1 MLAASW
7 HLVTVGVGSRTG
19 AGAFAVITALA
30 FLLNRERPRPI
41 WAHLALLSFV
51 EFTICGLGL
60 AMGVQ
65 NLGGY
70 HFGLLFIADA
80 LALLAT
86 AEVVRYWVKPCTPAA
101 AANDAGGVID
111 SRWVGTMLAAI
122 PRSAIVLTLVADG
135 MGFLSIERTW
145 LAGLVFLL
153 GSVPFLWTTRL
164 IRRQPLVYLGLIQ
177 LVVGTLELSS
187 CAAGWSNLPV
197 LAGWLALTGAL
208 LGLVLWAAGIVG
220 SRRLALAAFYT
231 EPCFQAAF
239 VLTATS
245 LVASNVH
252 IISSGVG
259 SWIGAGT
266 FAVITALA
274 FMMNRQRPFALW
286 AYLVLLGFVE
296 FTVCGLGLAIGGRQ
310 LVAYH
315 LGLLFMVDGLI
326 MLAAAEF
333 LRSRFHQS
341 EVQAGADQTDSLVAT
356 RWISTLLAAI
366 PVSTIV
372 LTLVADG
379 LGLLDLDRTWLA
391 GLVLILGSVPWLW
404 TTRSVRHPALVYLGL
419 AQLVGGTLDLAS
431 CEAGWNNSP
440 VLAGWLAITTACLG
454 LALWAIGTGTRR
466 RKLSDFY
473 TEPCFHT
480 ACFLMIGA
488 YVGAVV
494 ARGMGREAYPLA
506 ASTLGV
512 NVLVTMLLART
523 WRRAALTYFAV
534 FQFVTATYLVLL
546 SVGKNDPRMAYVLGL
561 AAVIQAIAVWV
572 IGFGCQRV
580 RDAWTKDC
588 AGPLYHWAVL
598 LTGVAVLL
606 SDRSS
611 IVLALVSLSFLL
623 TVKSLPGA
631 DWLYGAVA
639 ALLAAV
645 YFRWLG
651 QLPRLELI
659 GCATLAAFVLWGL
672 GVLTQRFK
680 PAVCQRLAL
689 ACAAYEYP
697 FFNSSM
703 AVALTALVLRVNLS
717 AEHQTAWTAQVWFTL
732 ALAALSL
739 AMLRAYPLRMCVHLS
754 LAFLTWSVIASV
766 APSLT
771 SACSVGLAGSS
782 LAVGLLLFERFLR
795 ARETGI
801 CARLGVINAGY
812 MPVVRGWALA
822 VFGLTVSLAIVVL
835 VGEMSGAIL
844 GERRLRL
851 ALTGVDWWLMLMT
864 LGLIGVFLVALAGE
878 PEGWGALGQRLWW
891 SHCTGWL

>member
-1 MLAASW
+1 MFKTLAATI
-7 HLVTVGVGSRTG
+7 LVCSSSPMR
-19 AGAFAVITALA
+19 
-30 FLLNRERPRPI
+30 
-41 WAHLALLSFV
+41 
-51 EFTICGLGL
+51 
-60 AMGVQ
+60 
-65 NLGGY
+65 
-70 HFGLLFIADA
+70 

-86 AEVVRYWVKPCTPAA
+86 AEVVRYWVKPSTPAA
-101 AANDAGGVID
+101 AADDAGGVID

-274 FMMNRQRPFALW
+274 FMMNRQRPFAFW

-431 CEAGWNNSP
+431 CAAGWNNSP

-488 YVGAVV
+488 YVVAVRGSGHGPRSLS
-494 ARGMGREAYPLA
+494 ARRVNARRQRAGYDAARPDLA
-506 ASTLGV
+506 AGPSSPILPSSSSSRR
-512 NVLVTMLLART
+512 LT
-523 WRRAALTYFAV
+523 WSF
-534 FQFVTATYLVLL
+534 F

-561 AAVIQAIAVWV
+561 AAVIQAIVLWV

-611 IVLALVSLSFLL
+611 AVLALV
-623 TVKSLPGA
+623 
-631 DWLYGAVA
+631 
-639 ALLAAV
+639 
-645 YFRWLG
+645 
-651 QLPRLELI
+651 
-659 GCATLAAFVLWGL
+659 
-672 GVLTQRFK
+672 
-680 PAVCQRLAL
+680 
-689 ACAAYEYP
+689 ACR
-697 FFNSSM
+697 SS
-703 AVALTALVLRVNLS
+703 
-717 AEHQTAWTAQVWFTL
+717 
-732 ALAALSL
+732 
-739 AMLRAYPLRMCVHLS
+739 
-754 LAFLTWSVIASV
+754 
-766 APSLT
+766 
-771 SACSVGLAGSS
+771 
-782 LAVGLLLFERFLR
+782 
-795 ARETGI
+795 
-801 CARLGVINAGY
+801 
-812 MPVVRGWALA
+812 
-822 VFGLTVSLAIVVL
+822 
-835 VGEMSGAIL
+835 
-844 GERRLRL
+844 
-851 ALTGVDWWLMLMT
+851 
-864 LGLIGVFLVALAGE
+864 
-878 PEGWGALGQRLWW
+878 
-891 SHCTGWL
+891 